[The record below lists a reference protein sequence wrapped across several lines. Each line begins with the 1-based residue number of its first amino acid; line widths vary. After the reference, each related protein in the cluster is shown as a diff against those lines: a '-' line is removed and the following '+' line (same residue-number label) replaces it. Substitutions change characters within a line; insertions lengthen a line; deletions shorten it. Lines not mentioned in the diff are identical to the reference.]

1 MIYYFIV
8 CLTLF
13 YNSVKYEFIYKEKR
27 RWKKIIIFMIIFILA
42 FSYQMG
48 SDWLNYQYF
57 YDYEVPN
64 IKLSDL
70 YNSSKFMFSSEK
82 VFVLLSIFFYKIG
95 FNYELFVGIIIAFS
109 LFLILNFIEK
119 RSDNFYFSFFLSI
132 VIFLFGYSLEPV
144 LRQLITLSLIVIG
157 FKYIEKRCFFKY
169 LLIIILAVQFH
180 LSAFIALPLYFLEKV
195 KLSKKKFLF
204 ILLGVYVSILLV
216 SNIFLELT
224 SIFPKLLKYEH
235 YFLSSRYGLS
245 RNRSIL
251 GEIYHII
258 LVMVY
263 VYIIFYGYNFSKRK
277 KNYLK
282 NMALF
287 YVIIDDVNNIFPIL
301 YRVSHYFVIGFV
313 ISLGTIKFI
322 KLPNKKVIKLGRR
335 SISYILII
343 FLYIPFLLDAWKEIY
358 GTKLNIYRYGNYK
371 NYFVEMINGRLKN
384 NFYEK
389 SEEYRKNIENFLNE
403 EDKEREE
410 KRNKEIKAE

>member
-287 YVIIDDVNNIFPIL
+287 YVIIDYFNNIFPIL

>member
-1 MIYYFIV
+1 
-8 CLTLF
+8 
-13 YNSVKYEFIYKEKR
+13 
-27 RWKKIIIFMIIFILA
+27 MIIFILA

-144 LRQLITLSLIVIG
+144 LRQLIALSLIVIG

-287 YVIIDDVNNIFPIL
+287 YVIIDYFNNIFPIL